1 MDKYQEFAR
10 LKTKDINN
18 ALNRLDLS
26 LIKDTNEAK
35 LEYIFNEYKSKEIY
49 GYLLYDYELEFLRKH
64 INDNNIEPNFIT
76 YQLKKILIL
85 VGDETLKV
93 NPYIK
98 ASLIKGIDYY
108 FKHKKEIDDT
118 KYIVYFVL
126 GILRLRAIVSLN
138 TIHDYIRK
146 CFNKVE
152 DVSKISNLIFI
163 HPLFNRF
170 ARRITKD
177 RKAYCALIEVEG
189 TDREIMTYLDP
200 IDPDFSATSLI
211 NIGKYY
217 LDIDS
222 SEFKNA
228 ISNLGSAMYFNK
240 VDRAELIYKV
250 GYSNYLE
257 FISNKIC
264 DRNTLEII
272 DSDPLVYNTVF
283 DYIINLPSFYPC
295 NPKSIFIKPFN
306 YDIASAIVTGDEINV
321 YELPS
326 DDMELVLRMDVSKL
340 KKYYVYCFK
349 DNKVVLLDIEKEE
362 LVYIKSNRYSGILNS
377 KSLNKVIN
385 TRIIEYNGFLTPVL
399 DEKVKIKDKE
409 LLLKYKSICEKLMKN
424 K

>member
-1 MDKYQEFAR
+1 MNKYQEFAR

-64 INDNNIEPNFIT
+64 INDNNIESNFIT

-85 VGDETLKV
+85 VGNETLKV

-98 ASLIKGIDYY
+98 PSLIKGIDYY

-170 ARRITKD
+170 ALRKTKD

-189 TDREIMTYLDP
+189 TDREIMSCLDP
-200 IDPDFSATSLI
+200 IDPDFSSTSLI

-217 LDIDS
+217 LDIES
-222 SEFKNA
+222 CEFKNA

-257 FISNKIC
+257 FLSNKIC

-283 DYIINLPSFYPC
+283 DYMINLPSFYPC
-295 NPKSIFIKPFN
+295 NKNSIFIKPFN
-306 YDIASAIVTGDEINV
+306 HDIASAIVTGDEINV
-321 YELPS
+321 YDLPS
-326 DDMELVLRMDVSKL
+326 DDMELVLKMDVSKL

-385 TRIIEYNGFLTPVL
+385 TRIIEYNGFLTTVL
-399 DEKVKIKDKE
+399 DEKVKIRDKE

-424 K
+424 E